1 MKSIKSLPAFLKITL
16 LLSIIGLLLSA
27 VSFAFPKLPAGLLCV
42 YFCGVWLLWHDCI
55 FLRMKNKEV
64 WLALLWV
71 IIDVSILVTFLSV
84 TSSVGDVR
92 HSQGTEMVWGM
103 AYLPVLLVW
112 IAISY
117 IFPNLLHSPEK
128 AFHFA
133 ELWFGKAYGGVVAD
147 WLALSVVAA
156 SQLLFV
162 LAVLWGIKMW
172 RKKAPTRS
180 LDTDRG

>member
-16 LLSIIGLLLSA
+16 LLSITGLVLAA

-42 YFCGVWLLWHDCI
+42 YFCGVWLLWHGCI
-55 FLRMKNKEV
+55 FIKIKNKEV

-92 HSQGTEMVWGM
+92 HSQGTEMVWAM
-103 AYLPVLLVW
+103 AYFPVLLVW

-117 IFPNLLHSPEK
+117 VFPQLFHSPEK
-128 AFHFA
+128 AFGSA
-133 ELWFGKAYGGVVAD
+133 ELWFGKAYGGVIAD
-147 WLALSVVAA
+147 WLVFSVIAA
-156 SQLLFV
+156 TQLFLV
-162 LAVLWGIKMW
+162 IAVLWGIKVW
-172 RKKAPTRS
+172 RNIAPTTRRQ
-180 LDTDRG
+180 TIG